1 VLFVLTLLTS
11 HSSSILNKRHDYRH
25 TYKIQQRKTHACNDP
40 RIDESSSFFSSCPT
54 LLCAISFS
62 FFFSFAFF
70 SLYSK
75 INFPSSSS
83 SSTDAPSCCY
93 FFLFS
98 YIFLRFQLVWTLFL
112 PGHETAEGK
121 KKTTKRI
128 FFSQQILFSFIRISI
143 SNFHLKK

>member
-1 VLFVLTLLTS
+1 MLFVLTLLTS

-121 KKTTKRI
+121 KRRRREFSLVNKYYFLLFRYLFPI
-128 FFSQQILFSFIRISI
+128 FI
-143 SNFHLKK
+143 